1 MKKKSI
7 NVFIPK
13 YLINNLNRR
22 NDFIFSLI
30 NITHVISSFDQEFTI
45 NLESG
50 ESPKFIIYSKKKFDY
65 ELFTKILS
73 NGYLDLFSRGNIRL
87 NTSNKSYYFDIEKF
101 LKPSLQNSNILDIYE
116 SQNKNNLNS
125 LEINKILTKD
135 IIFWNKIDEYN
146 ICLNT
151 LIGFNKNRSIIYFNH
166 TGQPKT
172 FISKS
177 RQQVWANNN
186 ENIHDTFH
194 FSPET
199 FEGSVGKIKFIL
211 SISFKNETE
220 DELIINDSKSFYKEN
235 YSKTLKKEFVQKLIR
250 QNLTPRLT
258 NYARFFLE
266 IDTNQTTFSNY
277 YGYISDIEFSN
288 IKELLLKFINKIIS
302 DKNYQK
308 FLDKIQKTYID
319 QEDKD
324 LKKRKVKA
332 SIRRNVYFVE
342 SNNKK
347 NFLIKV
353 PENEQEVVLL
363 TSILASKKLYFINF
377 EFLDYLTAKGIDS
390 IINFKIFEG
399 DKSFEAAVVEFK
411 LKLESFTDERHP
423 INLIDLV
430 IAWDLNPKKFSEKP
444 FVLEKT
450 TKRGL
455 YFLESKK
462 SHHKT
467 MALVLREIDGII
479 IK

>member
-1 MKKKSI
+1 M
-7 NVFIPK
+7 
-13 YLINNLNRR
+13 NN
-22 NDFIFSLI
+22 
-30 NITHVISSFDQEFTI
+30 TV
-45 NLESG
+45 
-50 ESPKFIIYSKKKFDY
+50 
-65 ELFTKILS
+65 
-73 NGYLDLFSRGNIRL
+73 
-87 NTSNKSYYFDIEKF
+87 
-101 LKPSLQNSNILDIYE
+101 
-116 SQNKNNLNS
+116 
-125 LEINKILTKD
+125 
-135 IIFWNKIDEYN
+135 
-146 ICLNT
+146 
-151 LIGFNKNRSIIYFNH
+151 
-166 TGQPKT
+166 
-172 FISKS
+172 
-177 RQQVWANNN
+177 
-186 ENIHDTFH
+186 
-194 FSPET
+194 
-199 FEGSVGKIKFIL
+199 
-211 SISFKNETE
+211 
-220 DELIINDSKSFYKEN
+220 
-235 YSKTLKKEFVQKLIR
+235 
-250 QNLTPRLT
+250 
-258 NYARFFLE
+258 
-266 IDTNQTTFSNY
+266 
-277 YGYISDIEFSN
+277 
-288 IKELLLKFINKIIS
+288 
-302 DKNYQK
+302 
-308 FLDKIQKTYID
+308 
-319 QEDKD
+319 
-324 LKKRKVKA
+324 
-332 SIRRNVYFVE
+332 NVYFVE